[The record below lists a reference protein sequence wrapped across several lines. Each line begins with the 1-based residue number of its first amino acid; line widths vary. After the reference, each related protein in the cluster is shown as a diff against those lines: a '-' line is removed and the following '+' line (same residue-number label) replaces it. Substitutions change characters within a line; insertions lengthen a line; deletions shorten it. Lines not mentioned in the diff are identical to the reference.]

1 MANKPDNSFLKLKE
15 PIVTLELKHPREI
28 YQIITEELDQ
38 IIHSL
43 QSQSGDKDFDDT
55 QADALKQLVLHQTEL
70 RDQLARLEKNAEWN
84 TFTVAF
90 YGETGA
96 GKSSIIE
103 TLRILLREPGKLNDQ
118 LAFRALQEKYHLSE
132 SSFQQLVQETEQAE
146 KKLAGIMEQI
156 AALRQGFDQQQ
167 LAGLKHIE
175 SLQSQIIEHK
185 RTASLWQK
193 LLLMFRKLPQETELH
208 TARQQLQ
215 DVVAAHDS
223 ALRQL
228 HSAQEQAGQQKNAL
242 IQQRQTSESHLPE
255 LDALADG
262 AIIGDGSSDFTRQT
276 QRYNVELDGHKFAL
290 LDVPGIEGKEG
301 LVLKEI
307 EDAVQTAHAVFYV
320 TNQPAPPQTGD
331 DQRQGTLE
339 KIKAHLKDQTEVW
352 TIFNKKIVNPMAIK
366 NQPLLKEDEEN
377 SLAELDKKMLEQLGN
392 NYRSVFPL
400 TVLPAF
406 LASTDHFAP
415 DSQNAKRRKKF
426 LDSFNADELLEV
438 SRMRAFIRM
447 LSEKLLGNS
456 AARIKAANFSQAK
469 GRVDESNAK
478 VRHIHEIFATVAE
491 QLEQDSDS
499 SCKQLR
505 QSFIL
510 FRQRLEAL
518 SNKLVDELVSA
529 VRASVYSLID
539 QDISSDEFKNSLR
552 ILITQQQ
559 EAFSEKLKNGIQ
571 KDIEIFQQD
580 AKDILTRFEQYS
592 QELLSSY
599 GKLGATKVNFDFD
612 INIKMDNGIQGW
624 GLLAGLAGIALAPFT
639 AGASLWVTGVAVL
652 TSLVSIGKALVGY
665 FSTSHKQSQQRKATN
680 ENLVV
685 IRSQLQTA
693 VDSALEEIT
702 PQMQKTIDQLEQ
714 ALKNPGQQAA
724 AKAGLLKRSTQKLDL
739 LSRQIRNAGNL
750 P

>member
-1 MANKPDNSFLKLKE
+1 M
-15 PIVTLELKHPREI
+15 TLELKHPREI

-55 QADALKQLVLHQTEL
+55 QADALKQLDLHQTEL
-70 RDQLARLEKNAEWN
+70 REQLARLEKNAEWN

-118 LAFRALQEKYHLSE
+118 LAFRALQEKYSLSE
-132 SSFQQLVQETEQAE
+132 SSFQKLAQETEQAE
-146 KKLAGIMEQI
+146 KKLTGIIEQI
-156 AALRQGFDQQQ
+156 AAVRQAFDQQQ
-167 LAGLKHIE
+167 LANLKHIE

-193 LLLMFRKLPQETELH
+193 LLFWFRKLPQEIELN
-208 TARQQLQ
+208 TVRQQLH
-215 DVVAAHDS
+215 DVVASHEYAIRK
-223 ALRQL
+223 LL
-228 HSAQEQAGQQKNAL
+228 NAQDEAGQQKNAL
-242 IQQRQTSESHLPE
+242 IQKQQVSESHLPE
-255 LDALADG
+255 LDAMADG

-276 QRYNVELDGHKFAL
+276 QRYNVELDGHKFAW
-290 LDVPGIEGKEG
+290 LDIPGIEGKEG

-339 KIKAHLKDQTEVW
+339 KIKTHLKDQTEVW
-352 TIFNKKIVNPMAIK
+352 TIFNKKMVNPMAIK
-366 NQPLLKEDEEN
+366 NQPLLKDDEKS
-377 SLAELDKKMLEQLGN
+377 SLAELDKKMHEQLGN
-392 NYRSVFPL
+392 NYRCVLPL
-400 TVLPAF
+400 SVLPAF
-406 LASTDHFAP
+406 LASTDHFTP
-415 DSQNAKRRKKF
+415 DSPNAKRRKKF
-426 LDSFNADELLEV
+426 LDSFNADELLEI
-438 SRMRAFIRM
+438 SRMWAFIRI

-469 GRVDESNAK
+469 GRIDESNAK
-478 VRHIHEIFATVAE
+478 VRQILEIISTVAE
-491 QLEQDSDS
+491 QLELDGDS

-505 QSFIL
+505 QSFSL
-510 FRQRLEAL
+510 FRHRLDAL
-518 SNKLVDELVSA
+518 RAKLVDELVSS
-529 VRASVYSLID
+529 VRSSVYSLID
-539 QDISSDEFKNSLR
+539 QNISSEEFKNSLR
-552 ILITQQQ
+552 SHIIQQQ
-559 EAFSEKLKNGIQ
+559 EKFSEKLKKGIQ

-580 AKDILTRFEQYS
+580 AKEILTRFEQYS
-592 QELLSSY
+592 QELLNTY

-612 INIKMDNGIQGW
+612 INIKMDNGINGW

-639 AGASLWVTGVAVL
+639 AGASLWVIGAAVM
-652 TSLVSIGKALVGY
+652 TSLLSVGKSLIGF
-665 FSTSHKQSQQRKATN
+665 FSTSYKQSQQRKATD

-693 VDSALEEIT
+693 IDSALEDVT

-714 ALKNPGQQAA
+714 ALKKPGQQAA
-724 AKAGLLKRSTQKLDL
+724 VKAGLLKRSTQKLDL
-739 LSRQIRNAGNL
+739 LSRQISNTGNL

>member
-1 MANKPDNSFLKLKE
+1 M
-15 PIVTLELKHPREI
+15 TLELKHPREI
-28 YQIITEELDQ
+28 YQIITEELDR

-55 QADALKQLVLHQTEL
+55 QADALKQLDLHQTEL
-70 RDQLARLEKNAEWN
+70 RAQLARLEKNAEWN

-118 LAFRALQEKYHLSE
+118 LAFRALQEKYSLSE
-132 SSFQQLVQETEQAE
+132 SSFQKLAQETEQAE
-146 KKLAGIMEQI
+146 NKLAEIIEQI
-156 AALRQGFDQQQ
+156 AAVRQAFDQQH
-167 LAGLKHIE
+167 LADLKHIE
-175 SLQSQIIEHK
+175 SLQSQVNEHK

-193 LLLMFRKLPQETELH
+193 LLFWFRKLPKEIELN
-208 TARQQLQ
+208 TVRQQLQ
-215 DVVAAHDS
+215 DIVASHECAIRTLLNVQDES
-223 ALRQL
+223 W
-228 HSAQEQAGQQKNAL
+228 QKKNEL
-242 IQQRQTSESHLPE
+242 IQKHLESESHLPE
-255 LDALADG
+255 LSAMADG

-276 QRYNVELDGHKFAL
+276 QRYSVELDGHKFAL

-339 KIKAHLKDQTEVW
+339 KIKTHLKDQTEVW
-352 TIFNKKIVNPMAIK
+352 TIFNKKIINPMAIM
-366 NQPLLKEDEEN
+366 NQPLLKDDEEN
-377 SLAELDKKMLEQLGN
+377 SLAELDKKMHEQLGK

-400 TVLPAF
+400 SVLPAF

-426 LDSFNADELLEV
+426 LDSFNADELLKI
-438 SRMRAFIRM
+438 SHMQAFIRM

-469 GRVDESNAK
+469 GRVDESNTK
-478 VRHIHEIFATVAE
+478 VRHIHEIFSTVAE
-491 QLEQDSDS
+491 QLELDSDN

-505 QSFIL
+505 QSFSL
-510 FRQRLEAL
+510 FRHRLEAL
-518 SNKLVDELVSA
+518 SVKLVDELVSS

-552 ILITQQQ
+552 SRITQQQ
-559 EAFSEKLKNGIQ
+559 EAFSEKLKKGIQ
-571 KDIEIFQQD
+571 KDVEIFQQD
-580 AKDILTRFEQYS
+580 SKDILTRFEQYS
-592 QELLSSY
+592 QELLNTYS
-599 GKLGATKVNFDFD
+599 KLGTTKFNLDFD
-612 INIKMDNGIQGW
+612 INIKMDNGINGW
-624 GLLAGLAGIALAPFT
+624 GLLAGLVGIALAPFT
-639 AGASLWVTGVAVL
+639 AGASLWVVGAAVL
-652 TSLVSIGKALVGY
+652 TSLISVGKALVGY
-665 FSTSHKQSQQRKATN
+665 FSTSYKQSQQRKATN
-680 ENLVV
+680 KNLVV

-693 VDSALEEIT
+693 IDSALEEIT
-702 PQMQKTIDQLEQ
+702 PQMLKIIDQLEL
-714 ALKNPGQQAA
+714 ALKNPGQQVAV
-724 AKAGLLKRSTQKLDL
+724 KAGLLKCSTQKLDL
-739 LSRQIRNAGNL
+739 LSRQISNTGNL